1 MKILSEKL
9 IIAILILRWRELLT
23 ISGISNNCTFNQN
36 KISYRMR
43 PSAASMLS
51 WDCIEL
57 SNRKIHLEWLWK
69 ELISLKNKSKYKC
82 WVELYQWFSH
92 VRLASLQFWQFSTIT
107 KQLLSLLPSCLHSKQ
122 EEDKEPD
129 SCVLF
134 ILTRK
139 VELFQMTLK
148 HTSAFVLEART
159 RTHGYS

>member
-9 IIAILILRWRELLT
+9 IIAILILRWRGLWT

-36 KISYRMR
+36 KISYRVR
-43 PSAASMLS
+43 PSAAIMLS
-51 WDCIEL
+51 WDCIEV

-69 ELISLKNKSKYKC
+69 ELISLKNKSKCKC

-92 VRLASLQFWQFSTIT
+92 VRPASLQFSQFSMIT
-107 KQLLSLLPSCLHSKQ
+107 KQLLPLLPSCLHSKQ

-148 HTSAFVLEART
+148 HTSAFVLEPRT